1 MCTTLIV
8 PGLNGS
14 DEGHWQ
20 RHWLLDDP
28 AAQLVDQDDWQC
40 PVLGDWLGR
49 LETALASVDSA
60 YVVAHSLGCVLVANM
75 ASRPAAAKIRGALLV
90 APAHLDR
97 VEAMHPCIVRFG
109 VFPLAPLAFPSLV
122 VGSVNDPYMSP
133 EELAHTAASWGSDL
147 VNLGP
152 AGHINIAAGFGRWPE
167 GYDLLARLKAGAGSQ
182 SPTARSRIRGLPV
195 VRGAHL
201 QGDASAL

>member
-28 AAQLVDQDDWQC
+28 GARLVDQDNWQC
-40 PVLGDWLGR
+40 PVLEDWVDR
-49 LETALASVDSA
+49 LEAALATVESA
-60 YVVAHSLGCVLVANM
+60 YIVAHSLGCLLVANM
-75 ASRPAAAKIRGALLV
+75 ASRASSAKIKGALLV

-109 VFPLAPLAFPSLV
+109 AFPRQTLAFPSLV
-122 VGSVNDPYMSP
+122 VGSTNDPYMSP
-133 EELAHTAASWGSDL
+133 EELEQTAASWGSDL
-147 VNLGP
+147 VNLG
-152 AGHINIAAGFGRWPE
+152 ATGHINIAAGFGRWPE
-167 GYDLLARLKAGAGSQ
+167 GYALLMRLKAATGSELA
-182 SPTARSRIRGLPV
+182 PGRSGMRGLPPV
-195 VRGAHL
+195 QGAHL
-201 QGDASAL
+201 LGDAGTL

>member
-28 AAQLVDQDDWQC
+28 DAQLVDQDNWQC
-40 PVLGDWLGR
+40 PVLDDWLDR
-49 LETALASVDSA
+49 LEAALATVESA
-60 YVVAHSLGCVLVANM
+60 YVVAHSLGCLLVANM
-75 ASRPAAAKIRGALLV
+75 ASRPSAAKIRGSLLV

-109 VFPLAPLAFPSLV
+109 AFPQQPLAFPSLV
-122 VGSVNDPYMSP
+122 VGSMNDPYMDA
-133 EELAHTAASWGSDL
+133 EELSRSASLWGSDL
-147 VNLGP
+147 INLG
-152 AGHINIAAGFGRWPE
+152 AVGHINIASGYGRWPE
-167 GYDLLARLKAGAGSQ
+167 GYALLERLKMGNAPAKAG
-182 SPTARSRIRGLPV
+182 TRSRSNTL
-195 VRGAHL
+195 
-201 QGDASAL
+201 SALSDAYF

>member
-28 AAQLVDQDDWQC
+28 QAQLVDQENWEC
-40 PVLGDWLGR
+40 PVLEDWLNR
-49 LETALASVDSA
+49 LEVALAATESA
-60 YVVAHSLGCVLVANM
+60 YIVAHSLGCLLVANM
-75 ASRPAAAKIRGALLV
+75 ASRPVASKIRGALLV

-109 VFPLAPLAFPSLV
+109 AYPQAPLAFTSLV
-122 VGSVNDPYMSP
+122 VGSMNDPYMNP
-133 EELAHTAASWGSDL
+133 EELACTAGNWGSDL
-147 VNLGP
+147 VNLGSV
-152 AGHINIAAGFGRWPE
+152 GHINIAAGFGRWPE
-167 GYDLLARLKAGAGSQ
+167 GYALFERLKEASET
-182 SPTARSRIRGLPV
+182 TATRSRMRGLPAIH
-195 VRGAHL
+195 GAHL
-201 QGDASAL
+201 QGDAGAR

>member
-28 AAQLVDQDDWQC
+28 QAQLVDQEDWDC
-40 PVLGDWLGR
+40 PVLDDWLAR
-49 LETALASVDSA
+49 LEVALAATESA
-60 YVVAHSLGCVLVANM
+60 YIVAHSLGCLLVANM
-75 ASRPAAAKIRGALLV
+75 ASRAVASKIKGALLV

-109 VFPLAPLAFPSLV
+109 AFPQAPLAFPSLV
-122 VGSVNDPYMSP
+122 VGSMNDPYMNP
-133 EELAHTAASWGSDL
+133 EELTRTAAGWGSDL
-147 VNLGP
+147 VNLGSV
-152 AGHINIAAGFGRWPE
+152 GHINIAAGFGRWPE
-167 GYDLLARLKAGAGSQ
+167 GYALFERLKTAGASEKAA
-182 SPTARSRIRGLPV
+182 TRSRIRGLPAIH
-195 VRGAHL
+195 GAHL
-201 QGDASAL
+201 GDAGAL

>member
-28 AAQLVDQDDWQC
+28 EARLVDQENWEC
-40 PVLGDWLGR
+40 PVLADWLGR
-49 LETALASVDSA
+49 LEAALATTESA
-60 YVVAHSLGCVLVANM
+60 YIVAHSLGCLLVANM
-75 ASRPAAAKIRGALLV
+75 PSRPIASRIKGALLV

-109 VFPLAPLAFPSLV
+109 AFPQAPLAFPSLV
-122 VGSVNDPYMSP
+122 VGSMNDPYMSP
-133 EELAHTAASWGSDL
+133 EELASTAADWGSDL
-147 VNLGP
+147 VNLG
-152 AGHINIAAGFGRWPE
+152 AVGHINIAAGFGRWPE
-167 GYDLLARLKAGAGSQ
+167 GYALFERLK
-182 SPTARSRIRGLPV
+182 TASDISTTRSRKRGLPALH
-195 VRGAHL
+195 GALL
-201 QGDASAL
+201 QGDAGAL

>member
-28 AAQLVDQDDWQC
+28 QALLVDQDNWQC
-40 PVLGDWLGR
+40 PVLEDWIDR
-49 LETALASVDSA
+49 LEVALSAVESA
-60 YVVAHSLGCVLVANM
+60 YIVAHSLGCPLVANM
-75 ASRPAAAKIRGALLV
+75 ASRPSAAKIKGALLV

-109 VFPLAPLAFPSLV
+109 AFPLQPLAFPSLV
-122 VGSVNDPYMSP
+122 VGSMNDPYMNP
-133 EELAHTAASWGSDL
+133 EELGQAAASWGSDL
-147 VNLGP
+147 VNLGSV
-152 AGHINIAAGFGRWPE
+152 GHINIAAGFGRWPG
-167 GYDLLARLKAGAGSQ
+167 GYALFDRLKATAENSTTGS
-182 SPTARSRIRGLPV
+182 RLRGLPAIH
-195 VRGAHL
+195 GAPL
-201 QGDASAL
+201 QGDAGVV

>member
-28 AAQLVDQDDWQC
+28 QARLVDQDNWQC
-40 PVLGDWLGR
+40 PVLEDWIDR
-49 LETALASVDSA
+49 LESALSAVESA
-60 YVVAHSLGCVLVANM
+60 YIVAHSLGCPLVANM
-75 ASRPAAAKIRGALLV
+75 ASRASAAKIRGALLV

-109 VFPLAPLAFPSLV
+109 AFPQQPLAFPSLV
-122 VGSVNDPYMSP
+122 VGSMNDPYMDP
-133 EELAHTAASWGSDL
+133 EELAQTATSWGSDL
-147 VNLGP
+147 VNLGSV
-152 AGHINIAAGFGRWPE
+152 GHINIAAGFGRWPQ
-167 GYDLLARLKAGAGSQ
+167 GYALFDRLKSTAEKTSSGS
-182 SPTARSRIRGLPV
+182 RLHGLPGIHAV
-195 VRGAHL
+195 HL
-201 QGDASAL
+201 QGDASVL

>member
-28 AAQLVDQDDWQC
+28 QARLVDQDNWQC
-40 PVLGDWLGR
+40 PVLEDWIDR
-49 LETALASVDSA
+49 LESALSAVESA
-60 YVVAHSLGCVLVANM
+60 YIVAHSLGCPLVANM
-75 ASRPAAAKIRGALLV
+75 ASRPSAAKIRGALLV

-109 VFPLAPLAFPSLV
+109 AFPHQPLAFPSLV
-122 VGSVNDPYMSP
+122 VGSMNDPYMNP
-133 EELAHTAASWGSDL
+133 EELAQTATSWGSDL
-147 VNLGP
+147 VNLGSV
-152 AGHINIAAGFGRWPE
+152 GHINIAAGFGRWPG
-167 GYDLLARLKAGAGSQ
+167 GYALFDRLKSTAEKTATGS
-182 SPTARSRIRGLPV
+182 RLHGLP
-195 VRGAHL
+195 RIHGAHL
-201 QGDASAL
+201 QSDASVL

>member
-28 AAQLVDQDDWQC
+28 QAKLVDQDNWQC
-40 PVLGDWLGR
+40 PVLEDWIDR
-49 LETALASVDSA
+49 LEAALTAVESA
-60 YVVAHSLGCVLVANM
+60 YIVAHSLGCLLVANM
-75 ASRPAAAKIRGALLV
+75 ASRLSAAKIKGAFLV

-109 VFPLAPLAFPSLV
+109 AFPRQPLAFPSRGG
-122 VGSVNDPYMSP
+122 GSMNDPYMNP
-133 EELAHTAASWGSDL
+133 EELARTATRWGSDL
-147 VNLGP
+147 VNLG
-152 AGHINIAAGFGRWPE
+152 AVGHINIAAGFGRWPG
-167 GYDLLARLKAGAGSQ
+167 GYALFDRLKATTEKTNTGS
-182 SPTARSRIRGLPV
+182 RLHGLPAIQGV
-195 VRGAHL
+195 HL
-201 QGDASAL
+201 QSDAGVL

>member
-28 AAQLVDQDDWQC
+28 QARLVDQDNWQC
-40 PVLGDWLGR
+40 PVLEDWIDR
-49 LETALASVDSA
+49 LESALSAVESA
-60 YVVAHSLGCVLVANM
+60 YIVAHSLGCPLVANM
-75 ASRPAAAKIRGALLV
+75 ASRASAAKIRGALLV

-109 VFPLAPLAFPSLV
+109 AFPQQPLAFPSLV
-122 VGSVNDPYMSP
+122 VGSMNDPYMSP
-133 EELAHTAASWGSDL
+133 EELVHTATSWGSDL
-147 VNLGP
+147 VNLGSV
-152 AGHINIAAGFGRWPE
+152 GHINIAAGFGRWPQ
-167 GYDLLARLKAGAGSQ
+167 GYALFDRLKSTAEKTSSGS
-182 SPTARSRIRGLPV
+182 RLHGLPGIHAV
-195 VRGAHL
+195 HL
-201 QGDASAL
+201 QGDASVL

>member
-28 AAQLVDQDDWQC
+28 QTQLVDQENWEC
-40 PVLGDWLGR
+40 PVLEDWLDR
-49 LETALASVDSA
+49 LEMALAATESA
-60 YVVAHSLGCVLVANM
+60 YIVAHSLGCLLVANM
-75 ASRPAAAKIRGALLV
+75 ASRPAATKIKGALLV

-109 VFPLAPLAFPSLV
+109 AFPQASLAFPSLV
-122 VGSVNDPYMSP
+122 VGSTNDPYMNP
-133 EELAHTAASWGSDL
+133 EELVRTAAAWGSDL
-147 VNLGP
+147 VNLGSV
-152 AGHINIAAGFGRWPE
+152 GHINIAAGFGRWPE
-167 GYDLLARLKAGAGSQ
+167 GYALFERLKAA
-182 SPTARSRIRGLPV
+182 TASETTATRSRMRGSPAIH
-195 VRGAHL
+195 GAHL
-201 QGDASAL
+201 QGDAGAF

>member
-28 AAQLVDQDDWQC
+28 QARLVDQDNWQC
-40 PVLGDWLGR
+40 PVLEVWIDR
-49 LETALASVDSA
+49 LEVALSKVESA
-60 YVVAHSLGCVLVANM
+60 YLIAHSLGCPLVANM
-75 ASRPAAAKIRGALLV
+75 ASRPSAAKIRGALMV

-109 VFPLAPLAFPSLV
+109 AFPQQPLAFPSLV
-122 VGSVNDPYMSP
+122 VGSMNDPYMNP
-133 EELAHTAASWGSDL
+133 EELVHTATSWGSDL

-152 AGHINIAAGFGRWPE
+152 VGHINIAAGFGRWPQ
-167 GYDLLARLKAGAGSQ
+167 GYALFDRLKSTAEKTATGS
-182 SPTARSRIRGLPV
+182 RLHGLPGIHAV
-195 VRGAHL
+195 HL
-201 QGDASAL
+201 QGDASVL

>member
-20 RHWLLDDP
+20 RHWLLDD
-28 AAQLVDQDDWQC
+28 AEAQLVDQENWEC
-40 PVLGDWLGR
+40 PVLEDWLDR
-49 LETALASVDSA
+49 LEVALAATESA
-60 YVVAHSLGCVLVANM
+60 YIVAHSLGCLLVANM
-75 ASRPAAAKIRGALLV
+75 ATRPVASKIRGALLV

-109 VFPLAPLAFPSLV
+109 AFPQAPLAFPSLV
-122 VGSVNDPYMSP
+122 VGSMNDPYMNP
-133 EELAHTAASWGSDL
+133 EELARTAADWGSDL

-167 GYDLLARLKAGAGSQ
+167 GYALFARLKAASEI
-182 SPTARSRIRGLPV
+182 TVTRARKRGLP
-195 VRGAHL
+195 ALHTPL
-201 QGDASAL
+201 LHGDASAP

>member
-28 AAQLVDQDDWQC
+28 EAQLVDQDNWQC
-40 PVLGDWLGR
+40 PVLDDWLDR
-49 LETALASVDSA
+49 LEAALATVDSA
-60 YVVAHSLGCVLVANM
+60 YIVAHSLGCLLVANM
-75 ASRPAAAKIRGALLV
+75 GARPSAAKIKGALLV

-109 VFPLAPLAFPSLV
+109 AFPQQPLAFPSLV
-122 VGSVNDPYMSP
+122 VGSMNDPYMDS
-133 EELAHTAASWGSDL
+133 EELSRSASLWGSGL
-147 VNLGP
+147 INLGP
-152 AGHINIAAGFGRWPE
+152 VGHINIASGYGRWPE
-167 GYDLLARLKAGAGSQ
+167 GYALFERLKADGAPSKAVAGSRLRRL
-182 SPTARSRIRGLPV
+182 TAL
-195 VRGAHL
+195 
-201 QGDASAL
+201 GDAHF